1 MGKDFLFFLCFLFSF
16 DRRCLD
22 TQLTRRRT
30 YASTELA
37 HTHTHET
44 SNRNTVSSLFH
55 IAICSVSVLYDFPF
69 CAGAFFLGRVD
80 YWSSKPLSRIEV
92 KKRG

>member
-1 MGKDFLFFLCFLFSF
+1 MCVYGEGFPFLSLFLLSF

-22 TQLTRRRT
+22 TQLTRTRT

-37 HTHTHET
+37 RTHTHET

-55 IAICSVSVLYDFPF
+55 ITSVLYLFCTISPFTLAPFFP
-69 CAGAFFLGRVD
+69 GRG
-80 YWSSKPLSRIEV
+80 Y
-92 KKRG
+92 